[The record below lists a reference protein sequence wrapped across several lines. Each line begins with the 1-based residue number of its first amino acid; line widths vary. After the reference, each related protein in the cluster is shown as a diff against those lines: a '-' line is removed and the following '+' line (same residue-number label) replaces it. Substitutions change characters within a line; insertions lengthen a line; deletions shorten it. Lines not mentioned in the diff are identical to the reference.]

1 MKRMLWWILS
11 LVFLFGFLT
20 ASAENM
26 GPFPTLGISDTSFLL
41 NLQNDLTSVFGYGVI
56 STEGLKISE
65 DEISWKISPATQII
79 ANVQDGEIQ
88 HIRVFG
94 GKDLNNSIELIL
106 VGSCT
111 ISALYDGKINLDRAC
126 AVLLQALD
134 KEAFVADDMRF
145 RMGSSGVDTDY
156 ELVIAP
162 EALFR
167 DDNQTKGEEE

>member
-1 MKRMLWWILS
+1 MKRMLCWVLS
-11 LVFLFGFLT
+11 LVFIFGSLA

-26 GPFPTLGISDTSFLL
+26 GPFPTLGISDTSFIL
-41 NLQNDLTSVFGYGVI
+41 NLQNDLTSTFGYGVI
-56 STEGLKISE
+56 STDGLKISE
-65 DEISWKISPATQII
+65 NEISWEISPATHII

-111 ISALYDGKINLDRAC
+111 ISALYDGKITLDRAC

-145 RMGSSGVDTDY
+145 RMGSSGVDTNY
-156 ELVIAP
+156 ELLISP
-162 EALFR
+162 EALFHK
-167 DDNQTKGEEE
+167 DEQPEGEE